1 LGELD
6 FGVIWTNLGFLANG
20 LALSALLVV
29 TSSVG
34 GMILGGGLAALR
46 LSRHRALRLPA
57 GAYVTVIRSVPLI
70 LVLFWFYFMLP
81 LWTGHTIGAL
91 PSALVAY
98 GMFEAAFYCEI
109 IRAGVRA
116 VSPGQTM
123 AAAATG
129 LRPWQVM
136 RLVVLPQ
143 ALVAMGPLLV
153 NQVVILFQD
162 TALVYVVALRDFLTT
177 ASVIASRD
185 DRPVEL
191 YGFVA
196 VVYFVICLAG
206 SQLAGRRRGEVI
218 Q

>member
-1 LGELD
+1 MGALD
-6 FGVIWTNLGFLANG
+6 FGVIWTNFGFLANG

-29 TSSVG
+29 VSSVG

-91 PSALVAY
+91 PSALIAY
-98 GMFEAAFYCEI
+98 VMFEAAFYCEI
-109 IRAGVRA
+109 IRAGIRA
-116 VSPGQTM
+116 VPPGQTA

-162 TALVYVVALRDFLTT
+162 TALVYVVALRDFLTA

-206 SQLAGRRRGEVI
+206 SQLAGRRRGKVI

>member
-1 LGELD
+1 MGSLD
-6 FGVIWTNLGFLANG
+6 FSVVWTNLGFLGNG

-29 TSSVG
+29 VSSVG

-46 LSRHRALRLPA
+46 LSRHRILRLPA

-91 PSALVAY
+91 PSALIAY
-98 GMFEAAFYCEI
+98 VMFEAAFYCEI

-116 VSPGQTM
+116 VPPGQSM

-129 LRPWQVM
+129 LRPWQMM

-143 ALVAMGPLLV
+143 ALVAMEPLLV

-162 TALVYVVALRDFLTT
+162 TALVYVVALRDFLTA

>member
-1 LGELD
+1 MGELD

-20 LALSALLVV
+20 LALSLLLVV
-29 TSSVG
+29 VSSVG
-34 GMILGGGLAALR
+34 GIVLGGGLAALR
-46 LSRHRALRLPA
+46 LSRHRVLRLPA

-81 LWTGHTIGAL
+81 LWTGRTIGAL
-91 PSALVAY
+91 PSALIAY
-98 GMFEAAFYCEI
+98 VMFEAAFYCEI
-109 IRAGVRA
+109 IRAGIRA
-116 VSPGQTM
+116 VPPGQTA

-129 LRPWQVM
+129 LGPWQVM

-162 TALVYVVALRDFLTT
+162 TALVYVVALRDFLTA

-218 Q
+218 E

>member
-1 LGELD
+1 MGELD

-20 LALSALLVV
+20 LALSLLLVV
-29 TSSVG
+29 VSSVG

-57 GAYVTVIRSVPLI
+57 GAYVSVIRSVPLI

-98 GMFEAAFYCEI
+98 VMFEAAFYCEI
-109 IRAGVRA
+109 IRAGIRA
-116 VSPGQTM
+116 VPRGQTA

-162 TALVYVVALRDFLTT
+162 TALVYVVALRDFLTA

>member
-1 LGELD
+1 LEALD
-6 FGVIWTNLGFLANG
+6 FGIVWTNLGFLGNG

-29 TSSVG
+29 VSSVG
-34 GMILGGGLAALR
+34 GIILGGGLAALR
-46 LSRHRALRLPA
+46 LSRYRILRLPA
-57 GAYVTVIRSVPLI
+57 GAYVAVIRSVPLI

-81 LWTGHTIGAL
+81 LWTGHQIGAL
-91 PSALVAY
+91 PSALIAY
-98 GMFEAAFYCEI
+98 VMFEAAFYCEI
-109 IRAGVRA
+109 IRAGIRA
-116 VSPGQTM
+116 VPRGQSM

-136 RLVVLPQ
+136 RRVVLPQ

-162 TALVYVVALRDFLTT
+162 TALVYVVALRDFLTA

-191 YGFVA
+191 YVFVA

-218 Q
+218 R

>member
-1 LGELD
+1 MGALD
-6 FGVIWTNLGFLANG
+6 FGIVWTNLGFLANG

-91 PSALVAY
+91 PSALIAFV
-98 GMFEAAFYCEI
+98 MFEAAFYCEI
-109 IRAGVRA
+109 IRAGIRA
-116 VSPGQTM
+116 VPAGQTM

-136 RLVVLPQ
+136 RMVVLPQ
-143 ALVAMGPLLV
+143 AIAAMGPLLV

-162 TALVYVVALRDFLTT
+162 TALVYVVALRDFLTA
-177 ASVIASRD
+177 ASVIADRD

-206 SQLAGRRRGEVI
+206 SQLAGRRRGEVVR
-218 Q
+218 

>member
-1 LGELD
+1 VGELD

-20 LALSALLVV
+20 LALSLLLVV
-29 TSSVG
+29 VSSVG

-57 GAYVTVIRSVPLI
+57 GAYVSVIRSVPLI

-98 GMFEAAFYCEI
+98 VMFEAAFYCEI
-109 IRAGVRA
+109 IRAGIRA
-116 VSPGQTM
+116 VPRGQTA

-162 TALVYVVALRDFLTT
+162 TALVYVVALRDFLTA

>member
-1 LGELD
+1 MGELD

-20 LALSALLVV
+20 LALSLLLVV
-29 TSSVG
+29 VSSVG

-57 GAYVTVIRSVPLI
+57 GAYVSVIRSVPLI

-98 GMFEAAFYCEI
+98 VMFEAAFYCEI
-109 IRAGVRA
+109 IRAGIRA
-116 VSPGQTM
+116 VPRGQTA

-162 TALVYVVALRDFLTT
+162 TALVYVVALRDFLTA

-206 SQLAGRRRGEVI
+206 SQLAGRRRREVI